1 LKLNLLDPEGGSP
14 LARLTRHE
22 ILKEDK
28 FLVTVEKVR
37 DYYLKHQKQ
46 ILVGASIV
54 VGVTLLVTGGIYFF
68 AHQSQQAKD
77 ELSQALRIYH
87 APVTSAGVPEAPP
100 SANEPSFKSAKEKY
114 EKALAEFQKI
124 GSRYSSH
131 PVGKIARYYTG
142 LSLLGLDRSQEA
154 ISALEPLSKEK
165 SDYGALAR
173 LALAEVY
180 ESKGDLNKAA
190 ETYKQIVESN
200 SVVTP
205 RDVNMMHL
213 AQLYESQNKAGEAT
227 KIYQQVVKDFPGT
240 QFSTDAERKLKQAS
254 Q

>member
-1 LKLNLLDPEGGSP
+1 LS
-14 LARLTRHE
+14 RLTRHE

-28 FLVTVEKVR
+28 FLLTVEKVR
-37 DYYLKHQKQ
+37 DFYLKHQKQ
-46 ILVGASIV
+46 ILVSAGIV
-54 VGVTLLVTGGIYFF
+54 VGVTLLVTGGVYFF

-87 APVTSAGVPEAPP
+87 APVISAGMPEAPS

-114 EKALAEFQKI
+114 DKALAEFQRISK
-124 GSRYSSH
+124 SYSSH
-131 PVGKIARYYTG
+131 PVGKIACYYAG
-142 LSLLGLDRSQEA
+142 LLLLELDRSKEA
-154 ISALEPLSKEK
+154 ITTLEPLSKEK

-173 LALAEVY
+173 LALAGVY
-180 ESKGDLNKAA
+180 ESKGELNKAA
-190 ETYKQIVESN
+190 ETYRQIVESN

-213 AQLYESQNKAGEAT
+213 AQIYESLNKAGEAT

-240 QFSTDAERKLKQAS
+240 QLSTEAELKLKQALR
-254 Q
+254 